1 MEVEE
6 KMKECDNTMASL
18 RTEALN
24 EAKEIDGRKWEIV
37 LMVVV
42 LAVTAPF
49 LLEGDRI
56 ISMLTGPDLL
66 RL

>member
-24 EAKEIDGRKWEIV
+24 EAKEIDGRKQEIV

-42 LAVTAPF
+42 LATTAPF

-56 ISMLTGPDLL
+56 ISIP
-66 RL
+66 